1 MTDII
6 TKPKGTKDVLSF
18 YGGCEEFLEST
29 DHQNILYGGTGSGKT
44 VTVCT
49 KVFMLSLLYPG
60 VKSLITRNSYV
71 ALVKSAL
78 STFEM
83 VVEKMGWSIGK
94 KPGPKIIVRLG
105 ESKPT
110 EYCFPYAKRVVK
122 LEDGTERIYE
132 GQSRILVASLSN
144 VKDELGAEYDY
155 VYLNQPELST
165 EEDWQ
170 FLVTRA
176 NGRRGHAPYPQLFG
190 DPNPENERHWIWK
203 GGFGEGVDEFGNYQ
217 RLGLGPDG
225 EDTRW
230 RLIKS
235 VYTDNPT
242 IWDHKLN
249 CFTVEGEKMMDR
261 LRKSLNPVMA
271 ERLIKGEWC
280 SFEGLVFGEVLSREK
295 HLRPRHEFDITDDW
309 DRYLAIDFG
318 FTDPFVCMWL
328 AKNPHKEQYVCY
340 RYICMSN
347 ETIMTHIDT
356 IKNYMYGEPKP
367 KLIVADRDPESILI
381 MERGLG
387 MSIIQAKKG
396 AESIIAGINVLT
408 DMLKND
414 QLIFLEDSCVEE
426 DMVMRQ
432 GKKPIG
438 FIEEA
443 ENYRWDLAK
452 VDEKP
457 IGGDDHCIDALRY
470 VFLHIKA
477 NQKIIPFIWL

>member
-29 DHQNILYGGTGSGKT
+29 DHQLILYGGSGSGKT
-44 VTVCT
+44 TAVCA
-49 KVFMLSLLYPG
+49 KLFMLCIMYPG
-60 VKSLITRNSYV
+60 VKALITRSSYV
-71 ALVKSAL
+71 SLVNTALVS
-78 STFEM
+78 FEGI
-83 VVEKMGWSIGK
+83 VHKMGWKLGK
-94 KPGPKIIVRLG
+94 KPGPQTIFRLG

-110 EYCFPYAKRVVK
+110 NYVFPRAKRVVI
-122 LEDGTERIYE
+122 EDGIEKIYE
-132 GQSRILVASLSN
+132 GESEIVIASLSN
-144 VKDELGAEYDY
+144 VKDQLGAEYDY

-170 FLVTRA
+170 FLVSRA
-176 NGRRGHAPYPQLFG
+176 TGRRRYAPYPQLFG

-225 EDTRW
+225 ENIRW

-235 VYTDNPT
+235 VYTDNPN
-242 IWDHKLN
+242 IWDHRLG
-249 CFTVEGEKMMDR
+249 CYTIEGEKEMARM
-261 LRKSLNPVMA
+261 RKTLNPIMA

-280 SFEGLVFGEVLSREK
+280 SFEGLVFGEILSREK
-295 HLRPRHEFDITDDW
+295 HQRPRHEFNISNW
-309 DRYLAIDFG
+309 PDRYLAIDFG

-328 AKNPHKEQYVCY
+328 AKNPDKEQYVCY

-356 IKNYMYGEPKP
+356 INNYMIGEPRP
-367 KLIVADRDPESILI
+367 KLIVADRDPESIL
-381 MERGLG
+381 MLERGIG
-387 MSIIQAKKG
+387 MNIVQAKKG
-396 AESIIAGINVLT
+396 ASSIIAGINVLT
-408 DMLKND
+408 DMLKNEE
-414 QLIFLEDSCVEE
+414 LIFLEDSCVEE
-426 DMVMRQ
+426 DPLMRRD
-432 GKKPIG
+432 KKPIG

-443 ENYRWDLAK
+443 ENYRWDIDK

-470 VFLHIKA
+470 LFLEIRA
-477 NQKIIPFIWL
+477 SQRLEPFIWVN